1 MGGCYFAE
9 NGLFNRFHQFDIDLE
24 TLDMQ
29 PNLLLSKSQS
39 MRLPLTWIGILYGR
53 IELRTHRANAE
64 CGAGEVD
71 RGVLTSIT

>member
-1 MGGCYFAE
+1 MSIGSTSLLGGCYFAE

-53 IELRTHRANAE
+53 IELRTQ
-64 CGAGEVD
+64 AGTLDV
-71 RGVLTSIT
+71 